1 MAVGDRARALAL
13 SKSAGSEQGRPPGAS
28 ALSLTGASLTGEG
41 GTRKKAP
48 SLGLTLPSGPEG
60 QGMISVGLVGYG
72 HWGPNLMRN
81 LAAHP
86 AFHVVAASDH
96 HADRRAAALQ
106 AAPGLALYD
115 DGAALIGDHRLLDA
129 VAITSPVSTHY
140 ELARRALE
148 RGLHVLVEKPLCT
161 RSEEGQALVAIAAR
175 QNRVLMVDHTL
186 LFTGAGR
193 AIRALQQG
201 DRLGRI
207 TYYDAQRLNLGL
219 FQPDVNVLW
228 DLGPHDLSLLADLKD
243 ETPVHVEA
251 SGHCHVNP
259 GIPDIVHA
267 SLHFASGWMA
277 HFHWSWMS
285 PEKVRRTVIGGS
297 DRMLVWDDLA
307 ADGAL
312 KLYDRG
318 IDRQA
323 ARDGRAV
330 LPGYRTGG
338 WEMPALEPGEALQ
351 HLVGH
356 FADVIEARVGS
367 IADGLRGVRVLQLL
381 EQIQA
386 ALDRNKIAQ
395 NGRGVASDFH
405 LTY

>member
-1 MAVGDRARALAL
+1 M
-13 SKSAGSEQGRPPGAS
+13 
-28 ALSLTGASLTGEG
+28 
-41 GTRKKAP
+41 RKKAALLGM
-48 SLGLTLPSGPEG
+48 SLPNGPEG

-72 HWGPNLMRN
+72 HWGPNLLRN

-96 HADRRAAALQ
+96 HADRRAAIRQ
-106 AAPGLALYD
+106 AAPDIALYD
-115 DGAALIGDHRLLDA
+115 DGAALIDEHRGLDA
-129 VAITSPVSTHY
+129 VAIASPVSTHY
-140 ELARRALE
+140 ALARRALE

-161 RSEEGQALVAIAAR
+161 RSEEGQALIAIAAR
-175 QNRVLMVDHTL
+175 QNRILMVDHTL

-201 DRLGRI
+201 NRLGRV

-243 ETPVHVEA
+243 EIPVHVEA

-259 GIPDIVHA
+259 GIPDVVHA

-297 DRMLVWDDLA
+297 DRMLVWDELA

-318 IDRQA
+318 VDRPA
-323 ARDGRAV
+323 GSDGRAI
-330 LPGYRTGG
+330 LPDYRTGG
-338 WEMPALEPGEALQ
+338 WHAPSMEPGEALQ
-351 HLVGH
+351 RLVGH
-356 FADVIEARVGS
+356 FADVIEGRAGS
-367 IADGLRGVRVLQLL
+367 VADGPRGVRVLLLL

-386 ALDRNKIAQ
+386 ALDRSNVAQ
-395 NGRGVASDFH
+395 SGRTIF
-405 LTY
+405 

>member
-1 MAVGDRARALAL
+1 
-13 SKSAGSEQGRPPGAS
+13 
-28 ALSLTGASLTGEG
+28 
-41 GTRKKAP
+41 
-48 SLGLTLPSGPEG
+48 
-60 QGMISVGLVGYG
+60 MISVGLVGYG
-72 HWGPNLMRN
+72 HWGPNLLRN

-86 AFHVVAASDH
+86 AFRVVAAADH
-96 HADRRAAALQ
+96 RADRRAATRQ
-106 AAPGLALYD
+106 AAPGIALYD
-115 DGAALIGDHRLLDA
+115 DGVALIDDHRGLDA
-129 VAITSPVSTHY
+129 VAIASPVSTHY

-161 RSEEGQALVAIAAR
+161 RSEEGRDLVAIAAR
-175 QNRVLMVDHTL
+175 QKRVLMVDHTL

-201 DRLGRI
+201 ERLGRV
-207 TYYDAQRLNLGL
+207 TYYDSQRLNLGL

-228 DLGPHDLSLLADLKD
+228 DLGPHDLALLADFRD
-243 ETPVHVEA
+243 ETPVQVEV
-251 SGHCHVNP
+251 SGQCHVNP

-297 DRMLVWDDLA
+297 DRMLVWDELA

-318 IDRQA
+318 IDKA
-323 ARDGRAV
+323 AKPGGRTI

-338 WEMPALEPGEALQ
+338 WETPAMESGEALQ
-351 HLVGH
+351 RLVGH
-356 FADVIEARVGS
+356 FAEVIEGHAVS
-367 IADGLRGVRVLQLL
+367 IADGPRGVRVLQFL

-386 ALDRNKIAQ
+386 ALDRNEAA
-395 NGRGVASDFH
+395 RGGGAS
-405 LTY
+405 

>member
-1 MAVGDRARALAL
+1 
-13 SKSAGSEQGRPPGAS
+13 
-28 ALSLTGASLTGEG
+28 
-41 GTRKKAP
+41 
-48 SLGLTLPSGPEG
+48 
-60 QGMISVGLVGYG
+60 MISVGLVGYG
-72 HWGPNLMRN
+72 HWGPNLLRN

-96 HADRRAAALQ
+96 RAERRAAALQ
-106 AAPGLALYD
+106 AAAGIALYQ
-115 DGAALIGDHRLLDA
+115 DGAALIDHHRGLDA
-129 VAITSPVSTHY
+129 VAIASPVSTHFD
-140 ELARRALE
+140 LARRALE

-161 RSEEGQALVAIAAR
+161 RSEEGKALVAIAAR

-193 AIRALQQG
+193 AIRALRQG
-201 DRLGRI
+201 DRLGRV

-243 ETPVHVEA
+243 EIPVHVEA
-251 SGHCHVNP
+251 SGHSHVNP
-259 GIPDIVHA
+259 GVPDIVHA
-267 SLHFASGWMA
+267 SLRFASGWMA

-297 DRMLVWDDLA
+297 DRMLVWDEFA
-307 ADGAL
+307 TDGAL

-318 IDRQA
+318 IDLPA
-323 ARDGRAV
+323 GRGDRAI

-338 WEMPALEPGEALQ
+338 WETPATEPGEALQ
-351 HLVGH
+351 RLVGH
-356 FADVIEARVGS
+356 FADVIHGRVAS
-367 IADGLRGVRVLQLL
+367 IADGPRGVRVLQLL
-381 EQIQA
+381 ERIQA
-386 ALDRNKIAQ
+386 ALARNGVAQ
-395 NGRGVASDFH
+395 NNRSGSQKNH